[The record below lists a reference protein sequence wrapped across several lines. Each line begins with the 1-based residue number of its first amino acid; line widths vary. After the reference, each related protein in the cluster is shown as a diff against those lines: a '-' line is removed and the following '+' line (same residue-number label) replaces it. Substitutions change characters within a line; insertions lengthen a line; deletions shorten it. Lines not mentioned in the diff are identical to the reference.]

1 MKFQNSLERS
11 MGACPPCAPEHGEGQ
26 ALALRKGRPVSE
38 ILFILITKRQAGFG
52 NLVHPDSD
60 K

>member
-1 MKFQNSLERS
+1 MKFQNSLERNT
-11 MGACPPCAPEHGEGQ
+11 GACPPCAPGHGEGQ

-38 ILFILITKRQAGFG
+38 IWFILIQK
-52 NLVHPDSD
+52 